1 MNHFRINNNI
11 QPVHPQ
17 KNQQSS
23 KSGVQK
29 GNTGQ
34 SFQGVLEKT
43 LHSEIKFSKHA
54 NKRINQ
60 RDVNVSPKDLKRI
73 ESGIDRA
80 SQKGIKETLILM
92 DNRAFIASV
101 DNRTIITAS
110 ARDEL
115 KDAVFTNIDGAVIV

>member
-1 MNHFRINNNI
+1 MNHFNINNKV

-17 KNQQSS
+17 KNQKIKNPQRN
-23 KSGVQK
+23 QQ
-29 GNTGQ
+29 NPGQ

-43 LHSEIKFSKHA
+43 LQSEVKFSKHA

-60 RDVNVSPKDLKRI
+60 RNVNVSPKDLQRI

-80 SQKGIKETLILM
+80 SKKGIKETLILM

-110 ARDEL
+110 TKDEL

>member
-1 MNHFRINNNI
+1 MNHFNINNKI

-17 KNQQSS
+17 KNQRIHKPGINQQSS
-23 KSGVQK
+23 E
-29 GNTGQ
+29 N

-43 LHSEIKFSKHA
+43 LQSEVKFSKHA

-73 ESGIDRA
+73 EEGIDRA

-110 ARDEL
+110 SRDEL

>member
-1 MNHFRINNNI
+1 MNHFQINNKV

-17 KNQQSS
+17 KNQRINKPGVHQQN
-23 KSGVQK
+23 SG
-29 GNTGQ
+29 N

-43 LHSEIKFSKHA
+43 LQSEVKFSKHA

-60 RDVNVSPKDLKRI
+60 RDVNVSPKDLKRL

-110 ARDEL
+110 TKDEL

>member
-1 MNHFRINNNI
+1 MNHFNINNKV
-11 QPVHPQ
+11 QPVQPR
-17 KNQQSS
+17 KNQKLNNPGS
-23 KSGVQK
+23 K
-29 GNTGQ
+29 GNLQGQ

-43 LHSEIKFSKHA
+43 LDQEVKFSKHA
-54 NKRINQ
+54 NKRIHQ

-110 ARDEL
+110 AKDEL
-115 KDAVFTNIDGAVIV
+115 KEAVFTNIDGAVIV